1 MAKAKKNAKKKAS
14 KKNGRSTKK
23 KAPRKKKAA
32 KKKASK
38 KKGAKK
44 KRSSVTEGMAASAGA
59 RAEAM
64 MVAPRHKAWRTK
76 KIEALYDRFTRK
88 KVRDAALKCVEVG
101 HCRIYI
107 DEMLDGLDIAFAE
120 WQTMKADI
128 ANYKHAG
135 KVMVDALDDSEK
147 EIAKLKKK
155 LTAARKAKK
164 VGVADTAT
172 IESMLKAQADH
183 LKSLKRDI
191 KAVAKKAGVTLKM
204 RAGTK
209 RAQVRVKPPK
219 RKPAKAKK
227 GRLAKHTPASGA
239 GCSLAGARYGYS
251 GKVECAPDG
260 FGPREAGRRLANL
273 RHHGVAFNPEDYF
286 EMGYEAAL
294 AEGSGAAPKKRAPAK
309 KNAGKRR
316 APAKAPSRRAAHV
329 PAANSNPAPD
339 PGLVARQK
347 RTLRR
352 LGL

>member
-1 MAKAKKNAKKKAS
+1 MAKAKKNAKKK
-14 KKNGRSTKK
+14 G
-23 KAPRKKKAA
+23 A
-32 KKKASK
+32 KKKGAK

-44 KRSSVTEGMAASAGA
+44 KRSTTEMMAASAGA

-76 KIEALYDRFTRK
+76 KIAALYDRFTRK

-101 HCRIYI
+101 QCRIYI

-155 LTAARKAKK
+155 LTAAKKAKK
-164 VGVADTAT
+164 VGAADTRT

-191 KAVAKKAGVTLKM
+191 RAVAKKAGVTLKM
-204 RAGTK
+204 RPGTK
-209 RAQVRVKPPK
+209 RAQVRAKPPK

-227 GRLAKHTPASGA
+227 GRLAKHTPAAGA

-260 FGPREAGRRLANL
+260 YGPREAGRRLANL

-286 EMGYEAAL
+286 EMGYEAAV
-294 AEGSGAAPKKRAPAK
+294 AEGKGAAAPKRAPAK
-309 KNAGKRR
+309 KKPAAKKPAAKKPAAKTK
-316 APAKAPSRRAAHV
+316 APARRAA
-329 PAANSNPAPD
+329 PRPAAAANSNPD
-339 PGLVARQK
+339 PGLAARQK
-347 RTLRR
+347 ATLRR